1 MTRFCQK
8 RSSILVALCGFV
20 KPILKGS
27 SGSTLRNRR
36 VFGFPAQGADVKMTL
51 QLPQHLLMLGTS
63 DMARS
68 AIFFLLFLATNAAL
82 ALLYPFSLS
91 RFLLALSIY
100 AVGTLL
106 MLYLLFHPRNQWL
119 VANRS
124 RVDGTHC
131 VALTFDD
138 GPDPVDTPRLLDLL
152 REKGVKATFFVVGNR
167 ADQYP
172 EIVRRAW
179 AEGHLVGNHTWS
191 HYSLFCFLMPCRL
204 RAEIERG
211 SESVRRICGARPRF
225 FRSPVGLRH
234 PLLGPY
240 LKDAEL
246 EYVSWS
252 IRTRDTLTANS
263 SVLAQRILSKAASGD
278 IILLHDHLP
287 AGADAM
293 LEALAQVIDGLRQ
306 RGFEFVLAGPRD
318 DAAATTLE
326 PSPCEPAP

>member
-1 MTRFCQK
+1 
-8 RSSILVALCGFV
+8 
-20 KPILKGS
+20 
-27 SGSTLRNRR
+27 
-36 VFGFPAQGADVKMTL
+36 
-51 QLPQHLLMLGTS
+51 
-63 DMARS
+63 MARS
-68 AIFFLLFLATNAAL
+68 AIFFLLFLVTNASL
-82 ALLYPFSLS
+82 VLLYPLTLA
-91 RFLLALSIY
+91 RFLLVLSIY
-100 AVGTLL
+100 AVGILL

-124 RVDGTHC
+124 RVEGENC

-152 REKGVKATFFVVGNR
+152 REKDVKATFFVVGKR
-167 ADQYP
+167 ADQHP

-191 HYSLFCFLMPCRL
+191 HRALFCFLTPARL

-211 SESVRRICGARPRF
+211 TESVRRSCGFRPRA

-240 LKDAEL
+240 LKQAGL

-252 IRTRDTLTANS
+252 VRTRDTLTANS
-263 SVLAQRILSKAASGD
+263 NVLAQRILNKVVSGD

-287 AGADAM
+287 AGTDAM
-293 LEALAQVIDGLRQ
+293 LEALPRIIDEMRK
-306 RGFEFVLAGPRD
+306 RGFEFVLAGSRED
-318 DAAATTLE
+318 VGERTLE
-326 PSPCEPAP
+326 PAPCEPAR